1 MYKISVKPYS
11 FYIWQTLL
19 EGFLANIPILS
30 IGLLCLKKRSI
41 EKKTRGGVGKIERRP
56 QIWKFNHTQ
65 TSILAKCFL
74 RDWNK
79 ATTWRFPFIT
89 CTLKGG
95 WSKPWWLHVENCI
108 KYFISFLWFVLKTTY
123 LQVCLWGRDERL
135 WFTSHNTGI
144 KAFTF
149 FITFSTA

>member
-1 MYKISVKPYS
+1 MADSTWRVSSKYTHFIHWSSVP
-11 FYIWQTLL
+11 
-19 EGFLANIPILS
+19 
-30 IGLLCLKKRSI
+30 
-41 EKKTRGGVGKIERRP
+41 EKEVNRKENKGGGGVGEIERRP

-95 WSKPWWLHVENCI
+95 WSKPWWLHVENCV